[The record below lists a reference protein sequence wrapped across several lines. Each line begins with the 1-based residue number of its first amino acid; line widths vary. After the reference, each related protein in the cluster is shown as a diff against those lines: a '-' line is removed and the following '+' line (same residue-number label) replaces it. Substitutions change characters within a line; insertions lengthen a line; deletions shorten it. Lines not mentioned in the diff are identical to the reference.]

1 MARDLGAGG
10 GEVHDEARRVLD
22 YWFALSSDEQFG
34 KDAARDGEIAIRFG
48 SLRDRLLSTRAE
60 GWREDPDTLLAAIVA
75 LDQFSRNIHRGTA
88 RAYEADPLA
97 LELTLET
104 MRKVWEHRYPPERRV
119 FLYMPLMHAED
130 AEMQRLSVERFT
142 ALGEEENLKFAREHA
157 DVIDRYGRF
166 PSRNAAL
173 GRESTPAE
181 AEYLSR
187 PNAGW

>member
-1 MARDLGAGG
+1 MARDLRAGG
-10 GEVHDEARRVLD
+10 SEVHEEATQVLD

-34 KDAARDGEIAIRFG
+34 KDAERDREIASRFG
-48 SLRDRLLSTRAE
+48 SLRERLLSTRAE
-60 GWREDPDTLLAAIVA
+60 GWRDDPDTLLAAIVA

-97 LELTLET
+97 LELTLEAIG
-104 MRKVWEHRYPPERRV
+104 KGWEDSYPPERRV

-130 AEMQRLSVERFT
+130 AEMQRLSVDRF
-142 ALGEEENLKFAREHA
+142 AASSDEESLKYAREHA
-157 DVIDRYGRF
+157 DVIKEYGRF

-187 PNAGW
+187 PDAGW